1 MLKNTLFD
9 IVSTTKTNATMTTL
23 IQNKKAHFNYE
34 ITDKLTA
41 GIELLGFEVKSIRAG
56 TGSLEGTYV
65 TIRGAE
71 AFIIGM
77 HITPFQTFNTPK
89 DYDPIRNRK
98 LLLTKKEIT
107 ELEAIEKKKGLT
119 IVPISVY
126 SMGRKIKVELGI
138 ARGKKS
144 FDKRESI
151 KKRDS
156 DRDIRRAIKDR

>member
-1 MLKNTLFD
+1 MPKIPHFCYSRL
-9 IVSTTKTNATMTTL
+9 VATF

-34 ITDKLTA
+34 ITEKLTA
-41 GIELLGFEVKSIRAG
+41 GVELLGFEVKSVRAG
-56 TGSLEGTYV
+56 QGSLEGSYV
-65 TIRGAE
+65 TVRGAE

-77 HITPFQTFNTPK
+77 HVAPFQVFNTPR
-89 DYDPIRNRK
+89 DYDPLRNRK
-98 LLLTKKEIT
+98 LLLTKKEIAT
-107 ELEAIEKKKGLT
+107 LGEIEKKKGLT

-144 FDKRESI
+144 FDKRETI

>member
-1 MLKNTLFD
+1 
-9 IVSTTKTNATMTTL
+9 MTTF

-34 ITDKLTA
+34 ITEKLTA
-41 GIELLGFEVKSIRAG
+41 GIELFGFEVKSVRAG

-65 TIRGAE
+65 TVRGAE

-77 HITPFQTFNTPK
+77 HIAPFQTLNTPR
-89 DYDPIRNRK
+89 DYNPTRNRK
-98 LLLTKKEIT
+98 LLLTKKEIAD
-107 ELEAIEKKKGLT
+107 LGAIEKKKGLT

-126 SMGRKIKVELGI
+126 SVKRKIKVELGI

-144 FDKRESI
+144 FDKRETI

-156 DRDIRRAIKDR
+156 DRDIRREIKDR